1 MAGRYSSESLLSFLK
16 DVVVAG
22 HMPPTTARSRSNA
35 ARALMA
41 YLTDGEKSDLRI
53 LDIDAL
59 RSRVAED
66 QGGALRPEVASLYIE
81 RLESALAG
89 FLPFAAAPGDFEG
102 GKSSESSQERQVD
115 HRQLDHEERPE
126 DRRALE
132 SARLRLDR
140 NRSDIVPIPLARGST
155 VYVHGLPA
163 DLSPAEAQKIARVI
177 AAFADSDEA
186 ES

>member
-1 MAGRYSSESLLSFLK
+1 MADSYSSDSLLSFLK

-22 HMPPTTARSRSNA
+22 RMPAATARSRSQA
-35 ARALMA
+35 ARALMT
-41 YLTDGEKSDLRI
+41 YFTDGENSDLRV

-59 RSRVAED
+59 RSRLAED
-66 QGGALRPEVASLYIE
+66 QGGTLRPEVAELYID
-81 RLESALAG
+81 RLQSALG
-89 FLPFAAAPGDFEG
+89 DFLPFAEAPDHFEG
-102 GKSSESSQERQVD
+102 GKSSESC
-115 HRQLDHEERPE
+115 HEPQSDFAERPE

-132 SARLRLDR
+132 SARLRFDR
-140 NRSDIVPIPLARGST
+140 NRSDIIPIPLPRGST

-177 AAFADSDEA
+177 AALADDGDA